1 MKKAI
6 IKSMADV
13 HAVDVEWLWKPYL
26 PRGKVTIIRGMP
38 GDGKSMFVVA
48 LIAALSTGRPLF
60 NEENWREPIACVYQN
75 AEDAVDDTIKP
86 RLDSAAADCTRI
98 FFIDEHDDPLC
109 FTDERIEQTILEKNA
124 GLFVLDPL
132 QAYIG
137 ADVDMHRANEV
148 RAVMNSLVD
157 VAQRTKCAI
166 LLIEHLNKM
175 KGGPA
180 ITRGLG
186 SMDISGAA
194 RSVMLL
200 GSKDDHS
207 DEVYLAHVKCSLAPK
222 GQTLVFTKEDNRMYF
237 EGVSEI
243 SANQLLNCGDLP
255 DYKPTKLDQV
265 CATLQDVF
273 QSADE
278 ILCQQI
284 YDFFLENSISK
295 RTVDEAK
302 KKLGIQ
308 SAKRGNAWYWLRPQQ
323 SKEDCNIVCL

>member
-6 IKSMADV
+6 INCMADV

-86 RLDSAAADCTRI
+86 RLDSAAADSTRI

-148 RAVMNSLVD
+148 RAVMNKLVD

-180 ITRGLG
+180 ITRGCCA
-186 SMDISGAA
+186 ST
-194 RSVMLL
+194 RS
-200 GSKDDHS
+200 
-207 DEVYLAHVKCSLAPK
+207 
-222 GQTLVFTKEDNRMYF
+222 
-237 EGVSEI
+237 
-243 SANQLLNCGDLP
+243 
-255 DYKPTKLDQV
+255 
-265 CATLQDVF
+265 
-273 QSADE
+273 
-278 ILCQQI
+278 
-284 YDFFLENSISK
+284 
-295 RTVDEAK
+295 
-302 KKLGIQ
+302 
-308 SAKRGNAWYWLRPQQ
+308 
-323 SKEDCNIVCL
+323 